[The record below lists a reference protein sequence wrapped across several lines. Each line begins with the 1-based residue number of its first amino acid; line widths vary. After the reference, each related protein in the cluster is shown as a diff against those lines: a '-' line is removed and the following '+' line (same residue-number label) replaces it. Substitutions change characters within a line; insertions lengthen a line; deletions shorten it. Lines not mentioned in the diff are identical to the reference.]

1 MNRLLKTLD
10 QSAAVRTKQSALSSL
25 TFDAVCEC
33 ASLAFGYLE
42 LEVDLGQ
49 SRPAKPHGLAGLI

>member
-1 MNRLLKTLD
+1 
-10 QSAAVRTKQSALSSL
+10 VRTKQSALSSL